1 MSARLS
7 VLHQRAAKPD
17 AGAALIDGL
26 CDAVWLVD
34 AASLRLRAANAA
46 AGRLF
51 GVPPSTLVGQLVTD
65 LVVTPDDLCFW
76 SEVAAGQ
83 SQRIDSHSRV
93 RRVDGSV
100 VPVVRQVQPVQWD
113 GQCAYLV
120 MLRDLSDQQRIEN
133 ELEERV
139 AELATT
145 LESTADGILVTD
157 LSGRIRN
164 FNQKFAA
171 LWNLPAELLGRQ
183 DDDLVY
189 DWMRHSVSEPE
200 AYMRRLATLDE
211 AGAGQSCDTFTL
223 RSGAVIERVS
233 MPQFSR
239 GAPVGRVYSF
249 RDITERVE
257 ATRRIDSLSHTDA
270 LTGLANRQ
278 VLMERIGFALAL
290 ARRDG
295 TPCALLRID
304 LDRFKHIN
312 DTLGHS
318 TGDRVLVEVAQR
330 LRESLREVDRVA
342 RLGSDD
348 FALLLHQADAC
359 VADTAA
365 HRVLAAM
372 QRPFDID
379 GLDFTVTCSIGI
391 ALHRPQGDTPDEF
404 LRRAGLALQEV
415 KGSGRAHFRFHK
427 DAADA
432 GDARMRSHLQLDH
445 AMRQA
450 LPRGDFR
457 VHYQPQIDIATDR
470 VLGAEALI
478 RWTDPVLGQVSPA
491 RFIPVAEE
499 SGFIIAIGDWVLR
512 QAVAQAAVWYGQGAD
527 LTVSVNVSPLQFQQP
542 GFVEGVG
549 QVLQEAGLPGE
560 RLELE
565 LTEGLLVHDAAD
577 ALLRLNALAAIG
589 VQLAIDDFGTGYSS
603 LGYLKRFPIARLKI
617 DRSFISGLPADESDA
632 GIVQAIVQLGRA
644 LRLTVIAEGVET
656 EAQRAFLQQLGAH
669 QYQGFLFAP
678 ALDAAAFG
686 ERIGLDKVGG
696 DCAGQADAPAAHAPR
711 IKRVS

>member
-1 MSARLS
+1 MSALIAPLPLRHGGLD
-7 VLHQRAAKPD
+7 LAD
-17 AGAALIDGL
+17 ALIDGL

-34 AASLRLRAANAA
+34 AHGLRLRAANSA

-51 GVPPSTLVGQLVTD
+51 GVPAAALVGQLVTD

-76 SEVAAGQ
+76 GEVAAGQ

-93 RRVDGSV
+93 RRVDGST
-100 VPVVRQVQPVQWD
+100 VPVLRQVQPIHWEGD
-113 GQCAYLV
+113 RAYLV
-120 MLRDLSDQQRIEN
+120 MLRDLGEQQRIEN

-139 AELATT
+139 AELTTT

-164 FNQKFAA
+164 FNQKFAL
-171 LWNLPAELLGRQ
+171 LWNLPAEVLGRH
-183 DDDLVY
+183 DDDQVY
-189 DWMRHSVSEPE
+189 DWMRHSVSDPQG
-200 AYMRRLATLDE
+200 YMRRLAALDE

-330 LRESLREVDRVA
+330 LGASLREVDRVA

-348 FALLLHQADAC
+348 FVLLLHQADVT
-359 VADTAA
+359 VAETAA
-365 HRVLAAM
+365 RRVLAAM

-391 ALHRPQGDTPDEF
+391 ALHRPQGDTPDEL

-415 KGSGRAHFRFHK
+415 KGSGRGHFRVHK
-427 DAADA
+427 DDGDA
-432 GDARMRSHLQLDH
+432 GDARLRGHLQLDH

-457 VHYQPQIDIATDR
+457 VHYQPQIDIVTGR

-478 RWTDPVLGQVSPA
+478 RWTDPVLGPVSPG

-512 QAVAQAAVWYGQGAD
+512 QAVAQAAAWYGQGAD

-542 GFVEGVG
+542 GFVDGVA
-549 QVLQEAGLPGE
+549 QVLMQAGLPGE

-577 ALLRLNALAAIG
+577 ALLRLDALAAIG

-617 DRSFISGLPADESDA
+617 DRSFVSGLPGDESDA

-656 EAQRAFLQQLGAH
+656 EPQRAFLQQLGAH

-678 ALDAAAFG
+678 ALDAEAFG
-686 ERIGLDKVGG
+686 ERIGLS
-696 DCAGQADAPAAHAPR
+696 PR
-711 IKRVS
+711 VDEPGSPSLPRVTLVA